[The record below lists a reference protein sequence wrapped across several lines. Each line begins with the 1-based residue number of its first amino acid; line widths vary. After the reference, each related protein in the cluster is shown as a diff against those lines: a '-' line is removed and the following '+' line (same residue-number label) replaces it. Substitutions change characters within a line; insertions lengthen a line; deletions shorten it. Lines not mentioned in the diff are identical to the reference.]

1 MRAVEN
7 SPGTNSPEWDQAL
20 GGARGPFPPGGT
32 GGFPGWLTEGG
43 RRLASAVGRVRDQ
56 KPGRN
61 ARAVSELAQQ
71 VVVPGVALLAVFP
84 LDVNGIA
91 YPSGLQHRIR
101 HRKKGE
107 NGELEQSEG
116 DDAKSARIPRASGY
130 VASMISCHALYF
142 EGTGQLLQWRQAV
155 KDQQSR

>member
-1 MRAVEN
+1 MGSGFGR
-7 SPGTNSPEWDQAL
+7 SPGTTVSPRKDWAV
-20 GGARGPFPPGGT
+20 FPGGY
-32 GGFPGWLTEGG
+32 GRGQAAGFGSRP
-43 RRLASAVGRVRDQ
+43 VRDQ

-61 ARAVSELAQQ
+61 ARGQAASELAQQ

-116 DDAKSARIPRASGY
+116 DDAKSARIPQASGY
-130 VASMISCHALYF
+130 V
-142 EGTGQLLQWRQAV
+142 LQ
-155 KDQQSR
+155 